1 MGNREQPT
9 DQPTVLKKADTR
21 GWECGQLK
29 GILPNFTAKF
39 DSFRRTRMK
48 SDQTLYYNFKP
59 CILADLDKD
68 LYEINRKYLVISL
81 ITFCVAS
88 LVV

>member
-1 MGNREQPT
+1 MGKRKQPT
-9 DQPTVLKKADTR
+9 NQPIELKKADTR

-29 GILPNFTAKF
+29 GILSIFTAKF
-39 DSFRRTRMK
+39 DSFRRLRMK

-68 LYEINRKYLVISL
+68 LY
-81 ITFCVAS
+81 
-88 LVV
+88 VVYNLFGMNKHWEK